1 MNYFLIGAVC
11 LVSFI
16 LGYTIINLFGF
27 FKKKL
32 GKKLLKNNSQSKI
45 NDDKIEKTE
54 SLSEPFFELKENI
67 LILENICESIKNDT
81 VNRAQ
86 SYLKRIN
93 SVEVIK
99 ASKIKNLSKEEFL
112 LLDQLYSVTMHK
124 RRLEFNFELYKNKTI
139 NNLELRA
146 KARECLEQANMASD
160 NFLQRYKHVS

>member
-16 LGYTIINLFGF
+16 LGYTIISLFGF

-32 GKKLLKNNSQSKI
+32 NKKLLKNKPESKI
-45 NDDKIEKTE
+45 NDDKIEKNQ

-67 LILENICESIKNDT
+67 LILENICELIKNDT

-146 KARECLEQANMASD
+146 KARECLEQANMACD
-160 NFLQRYKHVS
+160 NFLQRYKHIS